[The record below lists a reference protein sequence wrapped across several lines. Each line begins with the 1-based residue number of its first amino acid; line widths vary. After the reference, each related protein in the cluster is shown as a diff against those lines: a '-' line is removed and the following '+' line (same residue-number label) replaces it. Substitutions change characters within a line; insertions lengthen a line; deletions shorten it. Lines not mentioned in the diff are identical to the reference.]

1 MRRSPTSKFYVTQH
15 LVYFFASDKSQTV
28 KIGYTSNIRSRV
40 EALRKPSTNVLRTL
54 LPNNPYLIGF
64 IRYSTRKEAQEA
76 EARFHQ
82 WFAEFRI
89 HGEWF
94 EFNVQTR
101 AMIERA
107 VFESRS
113 PLEQLFEEYI

>member
-15 LVYFFASDKSQTV
+15 LVYFFASDKHQEV
-28 KIGYTSNIRSRV
+28 KIGYTSGIPSRL
-40 EALRKPSTNVLRTL
+40 ERLRVGRLD
-54 LPNNPYLIGF
+54 NPYLIGF
-64 IRYSTRKEAQEA
+64 IRYRTRKEARDA

-89 HGEWF
+89 RGEWF
-94 EFNVQTR
+94 EFNTQTR

-107 VFESRS
+107 VLESRS
-113 PLEQLFEEYI
+113 LLEKVMGEFT